1 MERPHELQTKE
12 IGQVMA
18 AFRIVS
24 RSGRR
29 IGPDPQKGGASVASR
44 TIDDASLIAEIRAGN
59 RSVANLFCLRVLPTV
74 DRTVRRLLGRDD
86 NEREDLTQTAII
98 ELVRSIGKFRAESS
112 LDTWVSAVTAHVVYK
127 HIRRRPL
134 DPHLSL
140 DAVPEEV
147 LKSTRPGGESTLAA
161 RELLTR
167 ILRHLEAIG
176 QKIAWS
182 FVLHD
187 VLGHGLEEVAAI
199 MGITEAA
206 AQSRLVRGRRRL
218 HQRIA
223 EDTELAGLF
232 MDLERTRAE

>member
-1 MERPHELQTKE
+1 M
-12 IGQVMA
+12 MA
-18 AFRIVS
+18 TFRIVS
-24 RSGRR
+24 RNGPGSGS
-29 IGPDPQKGGASVASR
+29 DPRDSSSSAVSR
-44 TIDDASLIAEIRAGN
+44 TMDDASLIGEVRTGN
-59 RSVANLFCLRVLPTV
+59 RAVANLFCMRVLPTV

-86 NEREDLTQTAII
+86 SEREDLTQIAII
-98 ELVRSIGKFRAESS
+98 ELVRSIGRFRQESS

-134 DPHLSL
+134 EPHLSL
-140 DAVPEEV
+140 DAVPETILRSV
-147 LKSTRPGGESTLAA
+147 GSGSESTLAV
-161 RELLTR
+161 REILAR

-176 QKIAWS
+176 EKIAWS

-232 MDLERTRAE
+232 MDLERIRAE

>member
-1 MERPHELQTKE
+1 MVT
-12 IGQVMA
+12 
-18 AFRIVS
+18 FRIVS
-24 RSGRR
+24 GKGQGGGSEPRDSGTSTVS
-29 IGPDPQKGGASVASR
+29 P
-44 TIDDASLIAEIRAGN
+44 TMDDDSLLEEVRAGN
-59 RSVANLFCLRVLPTV
+59 RVVANLFCMRVLPTV

-86 NEREDLTQTAII
+86 SDREDLTQTAII
-98 ELVRSIGKFRAESS
+98 ELVRSIGKFRGESS

-134 DPHLSL
+134 DPHISL
-140 DAVPEEV
+140 DAVPEDI
-147 LKSTRPGGESTLAA
+147 LKSVRPSGESTVAV

-167 ILRHLEAIG
+167 ILRHLGAIG
-176 QKIAWS
+176 EKIAWS

-187 VLGHGLEEVAAI
+187 VLGHSLDEVATI

-223 EDTELAGLF
+223 EDTELADLLT
-232 MDLERTRAE
+232 DLERTRAE

>member
-1 MERPHELQTKE
+1 MVT
-12 IGQVMA
+12 
-18 AFRIVS
+18 FRIVS
-24 RSGRR
+24 GKGQGGGSEPRDSGTSTVS
-29 IGPDPQKGGASVASR
+29 P
-44 TIDDASLIAEIRAGN
+44 TMDDDSLLEEVRAGN
-59 RSVANLFCLRVLPTV
+59 RVVANLFCMRVLPTV

-86 NEREDLTQTAII
+86 SDREDLTQTAII
-98 ELVRSIGKFRAESS
+98 ELVRSIGKFRGESS

-140 DAVPEEV
+140 DAVPEDV
-147 LKSTRPGGESTLAA
+147 LTSVRPSGESTVAV

-167 ILRHLEAIG
+167 ILRHLGAIG
-176 QKIAWS
+176 EKIAWS

-187 VLGHGLEEVAAI
+187 VLGHRLDEVAAI

-223 EDTELAGLF
+223 EDAELAGLF
-232 MDLERTRAE
+232 MNLERTRAE